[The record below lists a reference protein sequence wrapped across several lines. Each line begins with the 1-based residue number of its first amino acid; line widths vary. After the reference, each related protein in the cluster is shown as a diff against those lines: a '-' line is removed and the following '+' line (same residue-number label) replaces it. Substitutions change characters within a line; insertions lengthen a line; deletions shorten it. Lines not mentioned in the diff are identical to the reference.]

1 VTHPRP
7 PEREPTP
14 VPRIP
19 SAATSSVASLV
30 GAVAGSVA
38 GVSRMLGAASG
49 DVIAVVD
56 PRRLAGRRPAID
68 PLDLRDPEYIRRTLP
83 ALRAMSG
90 IYFRAEVR
98 GMENIPARGPVLL
111 VGNHSGGTLIADTFV
126 FAQAFYDH
134 FGADRVFHQ
143 LAHDLVFKVP
153 GVRALVAPYG
163 TVPAS
168 PENVRRALAR
178 DAALLVYPGGDHETY
193 RATWHSADID
203 FAHRTGFVR
212 LALEL
217 GLPIVPVVAIGGQE
231 TALFLGQGESVARLL
246 HLHRLLRIDVAPVQ
260 IAPPWGVTVLD
271 FPGRVPLPAKITV
284 EVLPAID
291 LAAELGA
298 DADADAGYDLITGR
312 MQEALDEL
320 ADARTFPLVG

>member
-1 VTHPRP
+1 MHGLD
-7 PEREPTP
+7 
-14 VPRIP
+14 I
-19 SAATSSVASLV
+19 A
-30 GAVAGSVA
+30 GAVPGPVA
-38 GVSRMLGAASG
+38 GVARMLGAAAA
-49 DVIAVVD
+49 DVASVVD
-56 PRRLAGRRPAID
+56 PRHQPPVD
-68 PLDLRDPEYIRRTLP
+68 PLDLRDPGYIRRTLP
-83 ALRAMSG
+83 ALRAMSDV
-90 IYFRAEVR
+90 YFRAEVR
-98 GMENIPARGPVLL
+98 GLENVPARGPVLL

-126 FAQAFYDH
+126 FGQAFYDH

-153 GVRALVAPYG
+153 GVRAVLTPYG

-168 PENVRRALAR
+168 PANMRRALAR

-217 GLPIVPVVAIGGQE
+217 GVPIVPVVAIGGQE
-231 TALFLGQGESVARLL
+231 TALFLGQGERLARLL
-246 HLHRLLRIDVAPVQ
+246 HLHRLLRLDVAPVQ

-271 FPGRVPLPAKITV
+271 LPGRIPLPAKITV

-291 LAAELGA
+291 LEAELGPGA
-298 DADADAGYDLITGR
+298 DPDDAYDLVTGR
-312 MQEALDEL
+312 MQVALDEL
-320 ADARTFPLVG
+320 AEARTLPVIG

>member
-1 VTHPRP
+1 
-7 PEREPTP
+7 
-14 VPRIP
+14 
-19 SAATSSVASLV
+19 
-30 GAVAGSVA
+30 
-38 GVSRMLGAASG
+38 MLGAASA
-49 DVIAVVD
+49 DVAGAVD
-56 PRRLAGRRPAID
+56 PRRLAGRRPATD

-83 ALRAMSG
+83 ALREMSNF
-90 IYFRAEVR
+90 YFRAEVR
-98 GMENIPARGPVLL
+98 GMENVPARGPVLL

-153 GVRALVAPYG
+153 GLRALVTPYG

-168 PENVRRALAR
+168 PENLRRALAR

-203 FAHRTGFVR
+203 FAHHTGFVR
-212 LALEL
+212 LALKL
-217 GLPIVPVVAIGGQE
+217 DVPIVPVVAIGGQE
-231 TALFLGQGESVARLL
+231 TALFLGQGERVARLL
-246 HLHRLLRIDVAPVQ
+246 HLHRLLRLDVAPIQ

-271 FPGRVPLPAKITV
+271 LPGRVPLPAKITV

-291 LAAELGA
+291 LAAQLGA
-298 DADADAGYDLITGR
+298 DANPDEGYDLVTAR
-312 MQEALDEL
+312 MQDALGDL
-320 ADARTFPLVG
+320 AEARTFPVIG